1 MSSGYIN
8 IDASMNPPKLNKDID
23 GNYIASQ
30 LERIIKTY
38 NIQLKTLTGLKAKRD
53 EILDFI
59 ERKETSSR
67 GNYLRMMK
75 KHDKEKEDFIML
87 ATAIQEIEHMY
98 NRLPKI
104 ERRIRDTE
112 RRIAAVY
119 PVEFMEVVNTEY
131 KKLKGDN

>member
-8 IDASMNPPKLNKDID
+8 IDASMNPPTLNKDID

-30 LERIIKTY
+30 LERIIKTH
-38 NIQLKTLTGLKAKRD
+38 NLNQKSLTDLKARRKKV
-53 EILDFI
+53 LDAI
-59 ERKETSSR
+59 KAKETSSR

-131 KKLKGDN
+131 EKLKGDN